1 MSPICGGWW
10 VNKQYRL
17 EPPLQLW
24 RCIFLFVS
32 HTLPIRILLLTCKK
46 IEELRVSKLFSCLYK
61 FSCFFDCILI
71 ILITYILISQQISK
85 SSLTALPKWIQL
97 ERKSKF
103 VSLRSQIMDIKWNL
117 QEPES
122 WSHNNGFMVYVFVH
136 LSYTE

>member
-46 IEELRVSKLFSCLYK
+46 IEELRVSRLFSWLYK

-71 ILITYILISQQISK
+71 ILITYTLFPNRFPNQV
-85 SSLTALPKWIQL
+85 WQL
-97 ERKSKF
+97 F
-103 VSLRSQIMDIKWNL
+103 Q
-117 QEPES
+117 
-122 WSHNNGFMVYVFVH
+122 NGFNLIVSPNLCPWGHRLWIWSEIYKNLNHEVTIMVSWFTF
-136 LSYTE
+136 LFI